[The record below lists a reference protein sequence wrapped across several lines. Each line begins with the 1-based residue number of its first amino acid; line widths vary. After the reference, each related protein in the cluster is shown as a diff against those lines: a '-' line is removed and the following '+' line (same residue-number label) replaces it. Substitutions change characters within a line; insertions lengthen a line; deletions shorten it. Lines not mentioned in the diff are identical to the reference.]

1 MVEEEGAGGL
11 AEVGE
16 EAGGDLVDKERVGGL
31 VEANATEV

>member
-11 AEVGE
+11 VEVGE
-16 EAGGDLVDKERVGGL
+16 EAAGDLVDKALAGGL